1 MLNLIAIVA
10 QLKNQAEII
19 RSLMQ
24 GFTDEQVRWKPDA
37 KSWSLLEVINHLG
50 DEEREDFRDHVDCL
64 LHDKP
69 WNLIDPQGWV
79 AARGYNQRDPAQSL
93 ADFLHERQQS
103 LAWLAGLDAPDWDRS
118 RQAPWGVIH
127 AGDVLA
133 SWVAHDL
140 LHIRQLLELRWA
152 LHREA
157 AKPYDVQYAGEW

>member
-1 MLNLIAIVA
+1 
-10 QLKNQAEII
+10 
-19 RSLMQ
+19 
-24 GFTDEQVRWKPDA
+24 
-37 KSWSLLEVINHLG
+37 
-50 DEEREDFRDHVDCL
+50 
-64 LHDKP
+64 
-69 WNLIDPQGWV
+69 V

-152 LHREA
+152 LHRES